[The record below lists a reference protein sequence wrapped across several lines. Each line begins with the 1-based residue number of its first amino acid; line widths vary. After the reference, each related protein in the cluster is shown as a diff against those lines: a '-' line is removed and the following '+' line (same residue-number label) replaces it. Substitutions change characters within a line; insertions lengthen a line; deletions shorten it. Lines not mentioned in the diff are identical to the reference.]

1 MMSARGWS
9 VLVATDGTPEARAA
23 VAAAAIFPWPPGT
36 RVSGVIARRTLA
48 TIGRPQYF
56 VAAFDRMFRRIAANA
71 RRALAAR
78 WPDAEVRVVD
88 ATPVDGILAE
98 ARRAGADVIV
108 MGSRARGRLPRLL
121 LGSVAR
127 QVVRRAS
134 CATLVVRGRPR
145 EFSRFTIGL
154 DGSAGSRQAVD
165 LVAALR
171 VPRGGRVTLV
181 AVVEPLR
188 PPSLPLV
195 PASVREVVV
204 AEVVAENARRV
215 AEAKRHLTTAAR
227 SLERVGWTVR
237 TTVGEGQ
244 PLAELLAAAAQAE
257 TQVLVVGARG
267 AGGVERL
274 LLGSVA
280 EGVLN
285 RAALPVLLAG
295 RGGTAE

>member
-1 MMSARGWS
+1 MMSARGWT

-48 TIGRPQYF
+48 TRGRPQYF

-78 WPDAEVRVVD
+78 WPGAEVRVVD

-108 MGSRARGRLPRLL
+108 MGSRARGPLPRLL

-127 QVVRRAS
+127 QVVRRTS

-145 EFSRFTIGL
+145 EFSRFTIGV
-154 DGSAGSRQAVD
+154 DGSTGSRQAVD

-171 VPRGGRVTLV
+171 VPRGGRSTLV

-188 PPSLPLV
+188 LPSLPLV
-195 PASVREVVV
+195 PASVRELVV
-204 AEVVAENARRV
+204 AEAAAENARRV

-227 SLERVGWTVR
+227 SLERAGWTVR
-237 TTVGEGQ
+237 TTVGKGQ
-244 PLAELLAAAAQAE
+244 PLAELLAAAAEAE
-257 TQVLVVGARG
+257 AHMLVVGARG

-280 EGVLN
+280 EGSLN
-285 RAALPVLLAG
+285 RAVLPVLLAG
-295 RGGTAE
+295 RGGTEG